1 MVFAVLPI
9 IRQAD
14 HQKGAYMRKDYQ
26 AALKLGEAAVRKA
39 VRNGESP
46 YLPALDSLEEIKKN
60 PKQTPLGLIELPISR
75 IKGNK
80 EVARNN
86 AFANNFMPLFPDGSE
101 FALKWSALYD
111 SYKQEGIRDA
121 IKAYEYMHNFY
132 VQEGNKR
139 VSVSKYDKV
148 DYILADVT
156 RIIPERNDT
165 KEVRA
170 YYEYLDFYKATG
182 NMYIVFTEPG
192 EYEKLAQL
200 IGQDL
205 KEKWPEDVRIDLKTA
220 YIVFEKKCS
229 SALKINDSY
238 SISEM
243 FLAYISIFPMKTLLS
258 DPDEQIVKN
267 IKMARNELLG
277 SKSTDDILF
286 YDGTPAE
293 GEERRRGGIL
303 GLLSRSTKYSAS
315 SPLKAGFIYD
325 HPVDDSRWIDS
336 HEAGRL
342 YLDEMT
348 GDDVVT
354 GFYMA
359 ESTDEGFANALET
372 AAAEKNDVIFTVSPK
387 MMSETVK
394 AAVRHPGIK
403 YLNCSMGNVSS
414 TVRCYQGKLYE
425 AAFLMGILAADLMLR
440 SPERK
445 PESRMGYLVR
455 NFGNMSMA
463 NLNAFA
469 IGVSLI
475 DPDCRISMKY
485 AGSSGGYDYL
495 KEWKEEGVGMYAD
508 FEYSMK
514 SPALKRPG
522 VYKMGDD
529 RDEYIGSPYYNWGR
543 YYMQIVQSVLFGE
556 WNVQQMIDSRLSTNY
571 WFGLSTGV
579 VDIRVAD
586 LPYQTRKLLSFFK
599 SAIISGSMEPFSGEL
614 RSDGKVIQESLA
626 SNPNTVSMVYD
637 TLPAS
642 KIAVMDWM
650 NDNIL

>member
-1 MVFAVLPI
+1 
-9 IRQAD
+9 
-14 HQKGAYMRKDYQ
+14 MRKDYQ
-26 AALKLGEAAVRKA
+26 AALRLGEAAVRKA
-39 VRNGESP
+39 VRNGASP
-46 YLPALDSLEEIKKN
+46 YLPALDSLEEIKNN
-60 PKQTPLGLIELPISR
+60 PKQTPLGLVELPLNR

-86 AFANNFMPLFPDGSE
+86 AFANNFMPLFPEDSE
-101 FALKWSALYD
+101 FAFKWSALYD

-170 YYEYLDFYKATG
+170 YYEYLDFYKVTG
-182 NMYIVFTEPG
+182 NMYIVLTEPG
-192 EYEKLAQL
+192 GYEKLAQL
-200 IGQDL
+200 LGQDL
-205 KEKWPEDVRIDLKTA
+205 KNIWPDDVKADLKASFTF
-220 YIVFEKKCS
+220 FEKKCS
-229 SALKINDSY
+229 KVLKIDDSF

-243 FLAYISIFPMKTLLS
+243 FLIYISIFPMKSLLS
-258 DPDEQIVKN
+258 DPDDQIVKN
-267 IKMARNELLG
+267 IKMARNELMG
-277 SKSTDDILF
+277 SSSMDDIMF
-286 YDGTPAE
+286 YNKVPQE
-293 GEERRRGGIL
+293 GESRKKGGIL
-303 GLLSRSTKYSAS
+303 GLLSGAAKYSAS
-315 SPLKAGFIYD
+315 SPLKVGFIYD
-325 HPVDDSRWIDS
+325 APTDDSRWIDS

-342 YLDEMT
+342 YLGEMT

-354 GFYMA
+354 ECYQ
-359 ESTDEGFANALET
+359 SDDSDEGYAKALES
-372 AAAEKNDVIFTVSPK
+372 AAADRNAVIFTVSPK

-394 AAVRHPGIK
+394 AAVRNPNIK
-403 YLNCSMGNVSS
+403 YLNCSMGNTSS
-414 TVRCYQGKLYE
+414 SVRCYQGKLYE
-425 AAFLMGILAADLMLR
+425 AAFLMGILAADDLLR
-440 SPERK
+440 QPATKEER
-445 PESRMGYLVR
+445 RIGYLVR

-485 AGSSGGYDYL
+485 AGSSGSYDYL
-495 KEWKEEGVGMYAD
+495 TEWREEGAGMYAD

-514 SPALKRPG
+514 SPVMKRPG
-522 VYKMGDD
+522 VYRMGEGKDV
-529 RDEYIGSPYYNWGR
+529 YLGAPFYNWGR
-543 YYMQIVQSVLFGE
+543 YYMQIVQSVLHGE
-556 WNVQQMIDSRLSTNY
+556 WNIQQMIDSRLATNY

-579 VDIRVAD
+579 VDIRVAE
-586 LPYQTRKLLSFFK
+586 LPYQTRKLLAFFK
-599 SAIISGSMEPFSGEL
+599 SAIISGCMEPFSGEL
-614 RSDGKVIQESLA
+614 RSDGKVIQEGLA
-626 SNPNTVSMVYD
+626 SNLNTISVVYD

>member
-1 MVFAVLPI
+1 
-9 IRQAD
+9 
-14 HQKGAYMRKDYQ
+14 MRKDYQ
-26 AALKLGEAAVRKA
+26 AALRLGEAAVRKA
-39 VRNGESP
+39 VRNGASP
-46 YLPALDSLEEIKKN
+46 YLPALDSLEEIKRN
-60 PKQTPLGLIELPISR
+60 PKQIPLGLIELPISR

-86 AFANNFMPLFPDGSE
+86 AFANNFMPLFPDDSE
-101 FALKWSALYD
+101 FASKWSALYD

-121 IKAYEYMHNFY
+121 IKVYEYMHNFY

-148 DYILADVT
+148 DFILADVT
-156 RIIPERNDT
+156 RIIPEKNDS
-165 KEVRA
+165 KEVKA
-170 YYEYLDFYKATG
+170 YYEYMDFYKVTG
-182 NMYIVFTEPG
+182 NMYIVLTEPG

-200 IGQDL
+200 LGQDL
-205 KEKWPEDVRIDLKTA
+205 KEKWSDDIRIDLKTA
-220 YIVFEKKCS
+220 YIVFEKKCT
-229 SALKINDSY
+229 SALKIDDSY

-243 FLAYISIFPMKTLLS
+243 FLVYISIFPMKTLLQ
-258 DPDEQIVKN
+258 DTDDQIVKN

-286 YDGTPAE
+286 FESAS
-293 GEERRRGGIL
+293 GEEEERKKG
-303 GLLSRSTKYSAS
+303 GLLSLLTRTAKYSAS
-315 SPLKAGFIYD
+315 SPLKVGFIYD
-325 HPVDDSRWIDS
+325 APTDDSRWIDS

-354 GFYMA
+354 VSYQS
-359 ESTDEGFANALET
+359 ERSDEGFRETLEK
-372 AAAEKNDVIFTVSPK
+372 AADEKNDVIFTVSPK
-387 MMSETVK
+387 MMSETIK
-394 AAVRHPGIK
+394 AAVRHPNIK
-403 YLNCSMGNVSS
+403 YLNCSMGNASS

-425 AAFLMGILAADLMLR
+425 ASFLMGILAADEMLR

-445 PESRMGYLVR
+445 PERKMGYLVR

-469 IGVSLI
+469 IGVSLV
-475 DPDCRISMKY
+475 DPECMISMKY
-485 AGSSGGYDYL
+485 AGNSESYDYL
-495 KEWKEEGVGMYAD
+495 KEWREEGIGIYAD

-522 VYKMGDD
+522 VYKMGKEK
-529 RDEYIGSPYYNWGR
+529 DEYLGAPYYNWGK
-543 YYMQIVQSVLFGE
+543 YYMQIVHSVLFGE
-556 WNVQQMIDSRLSTNY
+556 WNVQQMIDSRTATNY
-571 WFGLSTGV
+571 WFGLATGV
-579 VDIRVAD
+579 VDIRVSE
-586 LPYQTRKLLSFFK
+586 LPYQTKKMLSFFK

-614 RSDGKVIQESLA
+614 HSDSKVIQESPVQ
-626 SNPNTVSMVYD
+626 SPNMISVIYD

-642 KIAVMDWM
+642 KIAVMNWM

>member
-1 MVFAVLPI
+1 
-9 IRQAD
+9 
-14 HQKGAYMRKDYQ
+14 MRKDYQ

-46 YLPALDSLEEIKKN
+46 YLPALDSLEEMKHN

-86 AFANNFMPLFPDGSE
+86 AFANNFMPLFEDGSE

-156 RIIPERNDT
+156 RIIPEKNDT
-165 KEVRA
+165 KEVKA
-170 YYEYLDFYKATG
+170 YYEYLDFYKVTG
-182 NMYIVFTEPG
+182 NMYIVLTEPG

-200 IGQDL
+200 LGQNL
-205 KEKWPEDVRIDLKTA
+205 KDIWPEDLKTDLKTA
-220 YIVFEKKCS
+220 YIFFEKKCHT
-229 SALKINDSY
+229 ALKIDDSY

-243 FLAYISIFPMKTLLS
+243 FLVYISIFPMKSLLT
-258 DPDEQIVKN
+258 DPDDQIVKN

-277 SKSTDDILF
+277 SNSTDDILF
-286 YDGTPAE
+286 YDGSRGE
-293 GEERRRGGIL
+293 GEERKKGGIL
-303 GLLSRSTKYSAS
+303 GLLSRTAKYSAS
-315 SPLKAGFIYD
+315 SPLKVGFIYD
-325 HPVDDSRWIDS
+325 GEVDDSRWIDS

-354 GFYMA
+354 GYYLSESNAEGYAKTLEMA
-359 ESTDEGFANALET
+359 AS
-372 AAAEKNDVIFTVSPK
+372 EKNNVIFTVSPK

-394 AAVRHPGIK
+394 AAVKHPEIK
-403 YLNCSMGNVSS
+403 YLNCSMGGTSS

-425 AAFLMGILAADLMLR
+425 AAFLMGILAADVMLR
-440 SPERK
+440 QGDKKGEGRI
-445 PESRMGYLVR
+445 GYLVR

-469 IGVSLI
+469 IGVSLL
-475 DPDCRISMKY
+475 DPDCKISMKY
-485 AGSSGGYDYL
+485 AGSSGSYDYL
-495 KEWKEEGVGMYAD
+495 KEWKEEGVTMYAD

-522 VYKMGDD
+522 VYRMGEDK
-529 RDEYIGSPYYNWGR
+529 EVYIGAPYYNWGR

-556 WNVQQMIDSRLSTNY
+556 WNVQQLIDSRQATNY

-579 VDIRVAD
+579 VDIRVAE
-586 LPYQTRKLLSFFK
+586 LPYQTRKMLSFFK

-614 RSDGKVIQESLA
+614 HSDGKVIQESLV
-626 SNPNTVSMVYD
+626 SNPNTVSVVYD
-637 TLPAS
+637 TMPAS